1 MPESRTQRKTPLV
14 LIVDDE
20 RLMRTMLRDTL
31 EAAGFGVVEASNGR
45 EAMERARQ
53 IHPDLIVLDVIM
65 PDMDGFEVCSQLRK
79 INEIRHLPILMVTA
93 SEEREVAERA
103 YAAGATDFIPK
114 PINAAHLRHHV
125 RYMLRAS
132 LNVEELRQKEQRLAH
147 AQRLAR
153 LGNWEWERGE
163 DRLRL
168 SEEAR
173 RILAV
178 ADDAVSLT
186 LAAYLEHI
194 HPREREAIRRGLD
207 QLWQNGPPLD
217 LDFRLLRP
225 DGTERF
231 VHGQADRIV
240 DAGGDAVRLVGTIQD
255 ISERK
260 RIEEKLTLA
269 GKVFHSSGDMI
280 LITDMQGRVVD
291 VNDTFCRLTG
301 FRREKI
307 VGWPLGDL
315 LSGQH
320 DSEFYRHIWQTVTD
334 KGFWQG
340 EVWSR
345 RQDGESFPA
354 LVSVNAARSDGE
366 ENGHYVFSATDL
378 SRLRETERQLHY
390 LSHFDPLTDLPNRL
404 LFLDRLQQS
413 LVGENSHQGQVAVL
427 FIDLDDFKEINDT
440 LGSQTGDRV
449 LQEVARKIKECIRAS
464 DTVARPGSD
473 EFAVILRE
481 VVPGGDA
488 ASVAQKLVD
497 SLSTPFA
504 FVGREFYVTLSIGI
518 ALSDI
523 DGTDPEELIQKAE
536 TAMVCAK
543 EQGKNRYIF
552 FSEAMNQQVQER
564 LAMKTSLR
572 RSLERDQFLLH
583 YQPKFNSVTREF
595 TGLEALARWQHPDR
609 GLIAPA
615 HFITLAEETG
625 LIVPL
630 GEMTLRKA
638 CRQNRQWQERGYHP
652 FPVAVNLS
660 AQQFGEQ
667 DLVDT
672 VCRALRDT
680 GLSPQCLELEITES
694 VILQDTERAIDILR
708 KLKNMGIRIA
718 LDDFGTGFSS
728 LDYLRRFPLDVLK
741 IDHTFV
747 RGVVSSEQDAAI
759 VRAIIAMAHS
769 MRLKV
774 VAEGVETEEQR
785 VFLREQGCDEVQGY
799 LVALPVPPEEVE
811 RFFPLAGGR
820 RDC

>member
-280 LITDMQGRVVD
+280 LITDMQGWVVD

>member
-31 EAAGFGVVEASNGR
+31 EAAGFRVSEASNGCDAL
-45 EAMERARQ
+45 ETIRQ
-53 IHPDLIVLDVIM
+53 IHPDLVVLDVIM
-65 PDMDGFEVCSQLRK
+65 PDLDGFEVCSRLRK
-79 INEIRHLPILMVTA
+79 IPEMRHVPILMVTA

-103 YAAGATDFIPK
+103 YASGATDFIPK

-132 LNVEELRQKEQRLAH
+132 LNVEELRQKEQRLAY

-153 LGNWEWERGE
+153 LGNWEWERGD

-173 RILAV
+173 RILAL
-178 ADDAVSLT
+178 ADDVTFLPLT
-186 LAAYLEHI
+186 SYLERI
-194 HPREREAIRRGLD
+194 HPQERDAMRCGLD
-207 QLWQNGPPLD
+207 QLWQNGPPLA

-240 DAGGDAVRLVGTIQD
+240 DAGGEAVRLVGTIQD
-255 ISERK
+255 ISDRK
-260 RIEEKLTLA
+260 RMEEKLVLA
-269 GKVFHSSGDMI
+269 GKVFDNSGDMI
-280 LITDMQGRVVD
+280 LITDLQARVVD

-301 FRREKI
+301 YGREEI

-320 DSEFYRHIWQTVTD
+320 DPGFYRHIWQTVTD

-345 RQDGESFPA
+345 RQGGESFPA
-354 LVSVNAARSDGE
+354 LVSVNEARSEGE
-366 ENGHYVFSATDL
+366 ENGHYVFTATDL
-378 SRLRETERQLHY
+378 SRLKETERQLHY

-413 LVGENSHQGQVAVL
+413 LVGEKRHQGQVAVL
-427 FIDLDDFKEINDT
+427 FVDLDDFKEINDT
-440 LGSQTGDRV
+440 LGSPTGDQV
-449 LQEVARKIKECIRAS
+449 LQEVARKIKGCIRAS

-481 VVPGGDA
+481 LVPGGDA
-488 ASVAQKLVD
+488 AAVAQKLLD
-497 SLSTPFA
+497 SLATPFTYA
-504 FVGREFYVTLSIGI
+504 GREFYITLSIGI

-543 EQGKNRYIF
+543 EQGKSRYVF
-552 FSEAMNQQVQER
+552 FSDEMNRQVQER
-564 LAMKTSLR
+564 LIMKTSLR
-572 RSLERDQFLLH
+572 RSLERDEFLLH
-583 YQPKFNSVTREF
+583 YQPKFNSFTREF

-609 GLIAPA
+609 GLISPA
-615 HFITLAEETG
+615 HFISLAEETG

-638 CRQNRQWQERGYHP
+638 CQQNRQWQKEGYQP

-660 AQQFGEQ
+660 AQQFGEK

-672 VCRALRDT
+672 VCRALGDT

-694 VILQDTERAIDILR
+694 VILQDTERAIAILK
-708 KLKNMGIRIA
+708 KLKDMGIRIA

-741 IDHTFV
+741 IDYTFV
-747 RGVVSSEQDAAI
+747 RGVVSSDQDAAI
-759 VRAIIAMAHS
+759 VKAIIAMAHS

-774 VAEGVETEEQR
+774 VAEGVETEAQR

-799 LVALPVPPEEVE
+799 LVAMPVPPEDVE
-811 RFFPLAGGR
+811 KYFPLAGGR

>member
-1 MPESRTQRKTPLV
+1 MPECRTQRITPLV

-20 RLMRTMLRDTL
+20 KLMRALLRDAL
-31 EAAGFGVVEASNGR
+31 EEGGFGISEASNGL
-45 EAMERARQ
+45 EALEIARR
-53 IHPDLIVLDVIM
+53 IHPDLILLDVIM
-65 PDMDGFEVCSQLRK
+65 PDMDGFEVCSRLR
-79 INEIRHLPILMVTA
+79 EIPAMHHVPVLMVTA
-93 SEEREVAERA
+93 SEDREVAERA

-132 LNVEELRQKEQRLAH
+132 LNVEELRQKEERLAH

-168 SEEAR
+168 SEESR

-178 ADDAVSLT
+178 ADGSASLS
-186 LAAYLEHI
+186 LSAYLGRI
-194 HPREREAIRRGLD
+194 HPQERETIRRGLD
-207 QLWQNGPPLD
+207 QLWQGGSPLD
-217 LDFRLLRP
+217 LDFRLRRP

-231 VHGQADRIV
+231 VHGQADRVV
-240 DAGGDAVRLVGTIQD
+240 DAGGEAVRLVGTIQD
-255 ISERK
+255 ISDRR
-260 RIEEKLTLA
+260 RIEEKLILA
-269 GKVFHSSGDMI
+269 GKVFDNSGDMI
-280 LITDMQGRVVD
+280 LITDLQARVVD
-291 VNDTFCRLTG
+291 VNHTFCRLTG
-301 FRREKI
+301 YGRQEV
-307 VGWPLGDL
+307 VGWSLGDL

-320 DSEFYRHIWQTVTD
+320 DPGFYRRIWQAVTD
-334 KGFWQG
+334 KGYWQG
-340 EVWSR
+340 EVWIR

-354 LVSVNAARSDGE
+354 LVSVNAARNEGE
-366 ENGHYVFSATDL
+366 EHTHYVFTATDL
-378 SRLRETERQLHY
+378 SRLKDTERQLHY

-413 LVGENSHQGQVAVL
+413 LVGEKRHQGQVAVF
-427 FIDLDDFKEINDT
+427 FIDLDDFKEINDS
-440 LGSQTGDRV
+440 LGSPTGDLV
-449 LQEVARKIKECIRAS
+449 LQEVAGKIKGCIRAS

-481 VVPGGDA
+481 MVPGGDA
-488 ASVAQKLVD
+488 AAVAQKLVD
-497 SLSTPFA
+497 SLSAPLTFC
-504 FVGREFYVTLSIGI
+504 GREFYVTLSIGI
-518 ALSDI
+518 ALSGI
-523 DGTDPEELIQKAE
+523 DGLDPEELIQKAE

-543 EQGKNRYIF
+543 EQGKNRFIF
-552 FSEAMNQQVQER
+552 FSDEMNRQVRER

-572 RSLERDQFLLH
+572 RSLERNQFLLH

-609 GLIAPA
+609 GLISPA
-615 HFITLAEETG
+615 HFIALAEETG
-625 LIVPL
+625 LIIPL

-638 CRQNRQWQERGYHP
+638 CRQNRQWQERGYRP

-660 AQQFGEQ
+660 AQQFGEK

-672 VCRALRDT
+672 VCRALADT

-694 VILQDTERAIDILR
+694 VILQDTERAIAILK
-708 KLKNMGIRIA
+708 KLKDMGIRIT

-728 LDYLRRFPLDVLK
+728 LNYLRHFPLDVLK
-741 IDHTFV
+741 IDYTFV
-747 RGVVSSEQDAAI
+747 RDVISNEQDAAI
-759 VRAIIAMAHS
+759 ARAIITMAHS
-769 MRLKV
+769 LRLKV

-799 LVALPVPPEEVE
+799 LVAMPVPPGEVE
-811 RFFPLAGGR
+811 RFFPLAGEKGA
-820 RDC
+820 C

>member
-186 LAAYLEHI
+186 VAAYLEHI

-225 DGTERF
+225 DRTERF

-497 SLSTPFA
+497 SLSTPFT